1 MGRRKGSGCIVAKP
15 NAEGLVRGYWTDD
28 LRSRHWVSGR
38 TVSEVEAALTLRIAE
53 YHRGARTVR
62 RPETVAEYLA
72 RWLTDKRGTV
82 KESTW
87 QRHEEHCRLHIAA
100 VIGDVHIGDNLV
112 PHLKNWQK
120 VLIGSV
126 EEGGH
131 GLSHGSVKGVR
142 RTLHAALEDARNDG
156 TIARDFNPLR
166 AVPAL
171 TNPAPEQDPVLLD
184 DSLVQHILSA
194 ARDVEPWWFPC
205 FALLAT
211 TGIDVGTAMAARR
224 DDYDPETG
232 QLRVR
237 RSVRRVW
244 GELIT
249 TSPKR
254 SQRNRDLPLPD
265 DVNLLIAAH
274 LDHVDEA
281 RAEAAEAGEP
291 WPAETADLLFPREDG
306 AQKDPGVL
314 SNHNWQR
321 VLKHAGL
328 PARAVRLK
336 DFRSTVASVLLEEG
350 HEEAL
355 IQKIIGHSLR
365 TSTLRQHYL
374 AAREAVRRKAL
385 TTVSLRLLPSPLEV
399 PSTPS
404 TGGPDARAN
413 LRGRGRR
420 GPPTPRRRYRW
431 APTGGRRSSSH
442 SQCDFRPMLDGS
454 PGFD

>member
-1 MGRRKGSGCIVAKP
+1 MGRRKGTGCIVARP

-28 LRSRHWVSGR
+28 VRRRHWVSGH
-38 TVSEVEAALTLRIAE
+38 TVGEVDAKLAQQIGE
-53 YHRGARTVR
+53 YSRGLRTVR
-62 RPETVAEYLA
+62 RPETVAEYLG

-82 KESTW
+82 KDSTW
-87 QRHEEHCRLHIAA
+87 QRHEEHCRLHIAP
-100 VIGDVHIGDNLV
+100 VIGHLHIRDNLI
-112 PHLKNWQK
+112 PPLKELQR
-120 VLIGSV
+120 VLIASV
-126 EEGGH
+126 QAGGH
-131 GLSHGSVKGVR
+131 GLSYGSVKGVR

-171 TNPAPEQDPVLLD
+171 TDPGPARDPVLLD
-184 DSLVQHILSA
+184 DSLVQHILQA

-244 GELIT
+244 GGLVT

-265 DVNLLIAAH
+265 DVNLLLAAH
-274 LDHVDEA
+274 LDRVDEA

-328 PARAVRLK
+328 QARSVRLK

-385 TTVSLRLLPSPLEV
+385 TTVSLRLLPSPPEV

-404 TGGPDARAN
+404 VGEPDVRGSPRA
-413 LRGRGRR
+413 RGRR
-420 GPPTPRRRYRW
+420 GPPASRRRYRW
-431 APTGGRRSSSH
+431 ASNRRTAAVVASVVRLPSA
-442 SQCDFRPMLDGS
+442 GS
-454 PGFD
+454 EPLP